1 MACACVDKSFIAIQ
15 ENLYSDFLLIAT
27 YKEKGFDNMLMSK
40 LLGERYKEKPGEALL
55 VSHIYL
61 LRGGYIRQVSNGIY
75 SMLLP
80 AKRIARKIEEI
91 IREEMDAID
100 GQEVL
105 FPVVLPAELWQ
116 ESGRFDSVT
125 NGLIRFKDRVGHDML
140 LGMTHE
146 EAAVHLARSEV
157 KSYSKYPFMI
167 YQIQTKFR
175 DETRARGG
183 LIRVREFTMKDAY
196 SFHTTQEDLEQYYER
211 ALQAYHRI
219 FERAG
224 VPQVVSVASDNGMM
238 GGKLSH
244 EYMLLTEAG
253 EDTIVLCDS
262 CDYKA
267 NMEIAV
273 SETAHYAGAE
283 QEIEEVYTP
292 DIKDIESLAAF
303 LQVPAHQMMKAAVF
317 AVENSTRPLVVFIRG
332 DLQVNEAKLRN
343 AIQANVYPLTDYE
356 NVNLCFGFIGA
367 YGLDTKGLRVVY
379 DESLRGENN
388 LVGGA
393 NKTDYHLRGI
403 SIARDIKPGSYID
416 IAKVN
421 EGEACTKCGG
431 KLTLQRGIE
440 VGNIFQLGTKYTEAM
455 NMTFTDID
463 GKQKHPVMG
472 CYGIGVGRLLAS
484 IIEASHDEYG
494 PIWPMSVAPWQIHIC
509 LLNSEK
515 EQIKQAGYELYE
527 RLSRKYDVLIDDRNV
542 AAGMQ
547 FADADLLGVPIR
559 LIVSKRNLE
568 KGEIELATR
577 DKKIKKSIQLE
588 ALEEEILELMKI

>member
-1 MACACVDKSFIAIQ
+1 M
-15 ENLYSDFLLIAT
+15 LI
-27 YKEKGFDNMLMSK
+27 SK
-40 LLGERYKEKPGEALL
+40 LLGERYKEKPGEATFP
-55 VSHIYL
+55 SHIYL

-80 AKRIARKIEEI
+80 AKKVARKIEEI
-91 IREEMDAID
+91 IREEMDMID

-116 ESGRFDSVT
+116 ESGRFESVT

-175 DETRARGG
+175 DETRVRGG

-196 SFHTTQEDLEQYYER
+196 SFHTSQEDLEQYYER
-211 ALQAYHRI
+211 ALKAYDRI
-219 FERAG
+219 FQRVG
-224 VPQVVSVASDNGMM
+224 VPQVISVGSDNGMM
-238 GGKLSH
+238 GGKVSH
-244 EYMLLTEAG
+244 EYMLLSDVG
-253 EDTIVLCDS
+253 EDTIVLCES
-262 CDYKA
+262 CGYKA

-273 SETAHYAGAE
+273 SQITHNKCTEEAFA
-283 QEIEEVYTP
+283 EVYTP
-292 DIKDIESLAAF
+292 GLKDIDSLADFFKIAPNQ
-303 LQVPAHQMMKAAVF
+303 LMKAAVF
-317 AVENSTRPLVVFIRG
+317 AVENSKRPLVVFLRG
-332 DLQVNEAKLRN
+332 DLQVNESKLRN
-343 AIQANVYPLTDYE
+343 AVQANVFPLTDYE
-356 NVNLCFGFIGA
+356 DVNLCFGFIGA
-367 YGLDTKGLRVVY
+367 YGLDAEGIDVVY
-379 DESLRGENN
+379 DASLQGENN
-388 LVGGA
+388 LVCGA
-393 NKTDYHLRGI
+393 NKLDYHLKGI
-403 SIARDIKPGSYID
+403 SIDRDIKPSSYVD

-421 EGEACTKCGG
+421 EGDTCTKCGS
-431 KLTLQRGIE
+431 KLKLSRGIE
-440 VGNIFQLGTKYTEAM
+440 VGNIFQLDKKYTKSM

-509 LLNSEK
+509 LLNSEN
-515 EQIKQAGYELYE
+515 ENIRQVGFELYE
-527 RLSRKYDVLIDDRNV
+527 KLSKTYDVLMDDRNV

-547 FADADLLGVPIR
+547 FADADLLGIPVRIV
-559 LIVSKRNLE
+559 VSKRNVE
-568 KGEIELATR
+568 KGELELVTR
-577 DKKIKKSIQLE
+577 DKTIKKSIKLE
-588 ALEEEILELMKI
+588 DVQKELSAMMQV